1 MTGHVRRRGERS
13 WEIKFDLGSD
23 ALTSK
28 RKTRYA
34 SFKGTKREADAELIR
49 LKSLA
54 DRGEYIDPSKVTVSE
69 FLTRWHTNWVQLNL
83 SAKTAESYSE
93 LINRHVT
100 PHIGALPLQ
109 KLKPLTLATRY
120 SEMLQSGRKAKGK
133 KPGLSPRT
141 VAYLH
146 TILHRAL
153 GHAAQWGMIASNPAA
168 VVDPP
173 RPSREEIVI
182 LTEDQVRSVLKH
194 LRDSSLYPIAA
205 LGLSTGMRRG
215 ELLALRWKDVDLDA
229 SRLRVEHALEQTK
242 GGLRFKEPKT
252 KHGRRS
258 ISLPASIVTEL
269 RAHRRRQAEQR
280 MALGLGKD
288 PADALVFRHFDG
300 SPLLPHSITT
310 LWRRTAADLAL
321 PGVTL
326 HAWRHTH
333 ASQLIASGM
342 DVLTISRRLGHGSA
356 SITLN
361 VYGHLFHASDD
372 RAAAVF
378 ESAFGGVL
386 TE

>member
-153 GHAAQWGMIASNPAA
+153 GHAAQW
-168 VVDPP
+168 
-173 RPSREEIVI
+173 
-182 LTEDQVRSVLKH
+182 
-194 LRDSSLYPIAA
+194 
-205 LGLSTGMRRG
+205 
-215 ELLALRWKDVDLDA
+215 
-229 SRLRVEHALEQTK
+229 
-242 GGLRFKEPKT
+242 
-252 KHGRRS
+252 
-258 ISLPASIVTEL
+258 
-269 RAHRRRQAEQR
+269 
-280 MALGLGKD
+280 
-288 PADALVFRHFDG
+288 
-300 SPLLPHSITT
+300 
-310 LWRRTAADLAL
+310 
-321 PGVTL
+321 
-326 HAWRHTH
+326 
-333 ASQLIASGM
+333 
-342 DVLTISRRLGHGSA
+342 
-356 SITLN
+356 
-361 VYGHLFHASDD
+361 
-372 RAAAVF
+372 
-378 ESAFGGVL
+378 
-386 TE
+386 